1 MTAEGGRD
9 PEFWG
14 VLGRSERTLGP
25 GLSARL
31 AWGERIM
38 FSLLDMEPRSVV
50 PRHSHPHEQMGLVLE
65 GEFELVVGTESRL
78 LRAGDVYLVPPGVEH
93 EVRVGAV
100 NARVV
105 DAFSP
110 PREDYK

>member
-1 MTAEGGRD
+1 MAEGRD
-9 PEFWG
+9 SEFWG
-14 VLGRSERTLGP
+14 TLGTSQRQLGP

-38 FSLLDMEPRSVV
+38 FSLLDMAPHSVV

-65 GEFELVVGTESRL
+65 GEFELAVGTKSRV

-93 EVRVGAV
+93 EVRVGALR
-100 NARVV
+100 ARVV